1 MRIYPSSDIITPLP
15 SPRLSMLFSRNI
27 VVPEEGT
34 EINNERFIRIF
45 KSKVIMYLF
54 EDAAKQKRSKLFE
67 GCFGNSSRYSEICR
81 EFEKKGIGIFHHDIQ
96 LEAEPEDLTNAS
108 PVGDE

>member
-1 MRIYPSSDIITPLP
+1 
-15 SPRLSMLFSRNI
+15 
-27 VVPEEGT
+27 
-34 EINNERFIRIF
+34 
-45 KSKVIMYLF
+45 MYLF

-96 LEAEPEDLTNAS
+96 FEAEPEDLTNAS